1 MNVEIKL
8 LKLTNGE
15 DILAQVDRTNP
26 DLYNLDNPL
35 LMKVHSRITPNGL
48 QEGLHLSRWIQPFS
62 EETNFSIEKQH
73 VVLSTEVSA
82 GLTRYYEYSIKSFKH
97 DSNSIRLPVPEEPT
111 NEELKQIELEEAMEE
126 AMEEGIEEFN
136 EIPLQSKL
144 IH

>member
-1 MNVEIKL
+1 MNTEIRL

-15 DILAQVDRTNP
+15 DILAQVDITNP
-26 DLYNLDNPL
+26 NLYHLDNPL
-35 LMKVHSRITPNGL
+35 LMKIQSKITPNGI
-48 QEGLHLSRWIQPFS
+48 QEGLHLSRWVQPFS

-82 GLTRYYEYSIKSFKH
+82 GLTRYYQYSIRSFEH
-97 DSNSIRLPVPEEPT
+97 DDDDIRLSEPT
-111 NEELKQIELEEAMEE
+111 NGELKQIEMEEAMEE
-126 AMEEGIEEFN
+126 AINEGIEEFN

>member
-1 MNVEIKL
+1 MNTEIRL

-15 DILAQVDRTNP
+15 DILAQVDITNP
-26 DLYNLDNPL
+26 NLYHLDNPL
-35 LMKVHSRITPNGL
+35 LMKIQSKITPNGI
-48 QEGLHLSRWIQPFS
+48 QEGLHLSRWVQPFS

-82 GLTRYYEYSIKSFKH
+82 GLTRYYQYSIRSFEH
-97 DSNSIRLPVPEEPT
+97 DDDNIRLSEPT
-111 NEELKQIELEEAMEE
+111 NKELKQIEMEEAMEE
-126 AMEEGIEEFN
+126 AMNEGIEEFN

>member
-1 MNVEIKL
+1 MNTEIRL

-15 DILAQVDRTNP
+15 DILAQVDITNP
-26 DLYNLDNPL
+26 DLYHLDNPL
-35 LMKVHSRITPNGL
+35 LMKIQSKITPNGI
-48 QEGLHLSRWIQPFS
+48 QEGLHLSRWVQPFS

-82 GLTRYYEYSIKSFKH
+82 GLTRYYQYSIRSFEH
-97 DSNSIRLPVPEEPT
+97 DDDNIRLSEPT
-111 NEELKQIELEEAMEE
+111 NKELKQIEMEEAMEE
-126 AMEEGIEEFN
+126 AMNEGIEEFN

>member
-1 MNVEIKL
+1 MNTEIRL

-15 DILAQVDRTNP
+15 DILAQVDITNP
-26 DLYNLDNPL
+26 NLYHLDNPL
-35 LMKVHSRITPNGL
+35 LMKIQSKITPNGI
-48 QEGLHLSRWIQPFS
+48 QEGLHLSRWVQPFS

-82 GLTRYYEYSIKSFKH
+82 GLTRYYQYSIRSFEH
-97 DSNSIRLPVPEEPT
+97 DDDIRLSEPT
-111 NEELKQIELEEAMEE
+111 NKELKQIEMEEAMEE
-126 AMEEGIEEFN
+126 AMNEGIEEFN

>member
-1 MNVEIKL
+1 MNTEIRL

-15 DILAQVDRTNP
+15 DILAQVDITNP
-26 DLYNLDNPL
+26 DLYHLDNPL
-35 LMKVHSRITPNGL
+35 LMKIQSKITPNGI
-48 QEGLHLSRWIQPFS
+48 QEGLHLSRWVQPFS

-82 GLTRYYEYSIKSFKH
+82 GLTRYYQYSIRSFEH
-97 DSNSIRLPVPEEPT
+97 DDDIRLSEPT
-111 NEELKQIELEEAMEE
+111 NKELKQIEMEEAMEE
-126 AMEEGIEEFN
+126 AMNEGIEEFN

>member
-1 MNVEIKL
+1 MNTEIRL

-15 DILAQVDRTNP
+15 DILAQVDITNP
-26 DLYNLDNPL
+26 DLYHLDNPL
-35 LMKVHSRITPNGL
+35 LMKIQSKITPNGI
-48 QEGLHLSRWIQPFS
+48 QEGLHLSRWVQPFS

-82 GLTRYYEYSIKSFKH
+82 GLTRYYQYSIRSFEH
-97 DSNSIRLPVPEEPT
+97 DDDIKLSEPT
-111 NEELKQIELEEAMEE
+111 NKELKQIEMEEAMEE
-126 AMEEGIEEFN
+126 AMNEGIEEFN